1 MEHQNW
7 ETYILKGNDFKK
19 KQKEP
24 LLNDKN
30 KPKINHQSIKDNKL
44 EKKVEEGDMKHKKIN
59 PELSKKIQQM
69 RLSKGLTQ
77 KQLANQ
83 LSLPQQTINE
93 IETGKYIYNHQV
105 INKVKRKLN
114 IK

>member
-1 MEHQNW
+1 MEHQDW
-7 ETYILKGNDFKK
+7 ETYILRGNDFKK
-19 KQKEP
+19 KEKEKKD
-24 LLNDKN
+24 DKN
-30 KPKINHQSIKDNKL
+30 KPKISSQTIKDNKL
-44 EKKVEEGDMKHKKIN
+44 EKKVEDGNMKHKKIDS
-59 PELSKKIQQM
+59 ELSKKIQQM